1 MRIQDLRGINFQ
13 SLLRNWDL
21 IIDKLCDE
29 VSTHDILMAIKSNL
43 QRKKEEFDTN
53 NFDSKKLNKAILK
66 IDEVLKL
73 IDPEQF

>member
-1 MRIQDLRGINFQ
+1 LRGINFQ